1 MLTKDN
7 NLNIRQFKL
16 LNGEEIIALVN
27 EKDDSNYIIER
38 PYKVNAGM
46 VGGFYFVPW
55 FPFSSQKLFKL
66 SREKIVYHAELDED
80 MKQEYVKLASEFSI
94 DWICLLLTAFVL
106 FKISAFMYLL
116 QDIKEGKER
125 SWLKLFQVFVVDL
138 IILIIGVVGT
148 GILFMT
154 LLKMAHG

>member
-1 MLTKDN
+1 MW
-7 NLNIRQFKL
+7 LNTASQVTNFKC
-16 LNGEEIIALVN
+16 
-27 EKDDSNYIIER
+27 NYSKMNSGIFIL
-38 PYKVNAGM
+38 
-46 VGGFYFVPW
+46 GGITF
-55 FPFSSQKLFKL
+55 
-66 SREKIVYHAELDED
+66 
-80 MKQEYVKLASEFSI
+80 
-94 DWICLLLTAFVL
+94 LTAFVL

-138 IILIIGVVGT
+138 VILIAGVIGT

>member
-1 MLTKDN
+1 MLPNT
-7 NLNIRQFKL
+7 
-16 LNGEEIIALVN
+16 VN
-27 EKDDSNYIIER
+27 QDTNFNRIKSAMSSGIFIL
-38 PYKVNAGM
+38 
-46 VGGFYFVPW
+46 GGITF
-55 FPFSSQKLFKL
+55 
-66 SREKIVYHAELDED
+66 
-80 MKQEYVKLASEFSI
+80 M
-94 DWICLLLTAFVL
+94 TAFVL

-138 IILIIGVVGT
+138 IILIAGVIGT